1 MMLKDTL
8 IAMKFGGVSI
18 NAMRM
23 TLKGML
29 ISIVGGY

>member
-1 MMLKDTL
+1 MTLKDTL
-8 IAMKFGGVSI
+8 IAMEFGGGSI

-23 TLKGML
+23 TLKDML